1 MGSRHHPVKKANV
14 LKNFSLL
21 LFLIWLVW
29 FGVSPAHAQPY
40 LSGNIGG
47 YSVNDADINDGDDD
61 GEVSFDDGFVAT
73 GALGRTVGSAG
84 RVEAELGYRANDID
98 KTKIDGEG
106 EVANDG
112 DLATISLMGNAY
124 YDFNIGSSFTPFLG
138 AGIGLANIEA
148 DTDLTDKENDTVF
161 AYQLAAG
168 GSLAVGEKLNID
180 LQYRYFATDDPEF
193 DGVEAEYNTHNLM
206 FGLRFTF

>member
-1 MGSRHHPVKKANV
+1 MKK
-14 LKNFSLL
+14 FSLL
-21 LFLIWLVW
+21 LFLILLAW
-29 FGVSPAHAQPY
+29 FGISPACAQPY

-47 YSVNDADINDGDDD
+47 YSVDDADINDGDDA
-61 GEVSFDDGFVAT
+61 GEVSFDDGFMAT

-98 KTKIDGEG
+98 KVKTDELGTA
-106 EVANDG
+106 ANGG
-112 DLATISLMGNAY
+112 DLSTISLMGNAY
-124 YDFNIGSSFTPFLG
+124 YDFNTESSFTPFLG

-148 DTDLTDKENDTVF
+148 DTDLTEKDDDTVF

-168 GSLAVGEKLNID
+168 GSLAAGENLNLDI
-180 LQYRYFATDDPEF
+180 QYRYFATDDPKF
-193 DGVEAEYNTHNLM
+193 DGVDAEYHTHNLM